1 MLISPT
7 VSRGTV
13 FKRGSPEGSDAP
25 PHFWV
30 VLTDPVCVD
39 GMLQVVWVSLSS
51 VKSWVRYPPGTYRF
65 NVGKTNK
72 YMDATKDSTAFMEY
86 AEVVA
91 LKDIEGE
98 APARQ
103 GTLRVRDVD
112 GICRQLKSS
121 NDAPASVRAFYAKAV
136 S

>member
-1 MLISPT
+1 MPTIPT

-13 FKRGSPEGSDAP
+13 FKRRSPEGSDAP

-39 GMLQVVWVSLSS
+39 GTLQVLWVSLSS
-51 VKSWVRYPPGTYRF
+51 VKSWVRYPPETYQF
-65 NVGKTNK
+65 NVGRSNK
-72 YMDATKDSTAFMEY
+72 YMDAREDSTAFMKY

-91 LKDIEGE
+91 LEDIERE
-98 APARQ
+98 APAPQ
-103 GTLRVRDVD
+103 GTIRVCDVD
-112 GICRQLKSS
+112 GICRQLESS
-121 NDAPASVRAFYAKAV
+121 NDAPASARAFYAKAV